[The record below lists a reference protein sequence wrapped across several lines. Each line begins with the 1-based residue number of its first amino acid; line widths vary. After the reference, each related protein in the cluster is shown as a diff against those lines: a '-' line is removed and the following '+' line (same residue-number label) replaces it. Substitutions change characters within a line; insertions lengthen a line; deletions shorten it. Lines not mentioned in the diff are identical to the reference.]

1 MVYRFDLI
9 WTEHKLSIVNM
20 RSVYDENVKKLQL
33 GSWKPLKNWRKMTV
47 KILSWSQKKWR
58 LNNENHFQL
67 GYQEKHGES
76 KLCVRSNETCK
87 IHKGW
92 KATNQCH
99 GEYILMIFEYVSN
112 TYVSFTLSPKHVYLE
127 GEQKKVHKRF

>member
-1 MVYRFDLI
+1 ML
-9 WTEHKLSIVNM
+9 KM
-20 RSVYDENVKKLQL
+20 NVKKLQL

-92 KATNQCH
+92 KATNQCRQRN
-99 GEYILMIFEYVSN
+99 YAAMVSTYDLWISN
-112 TYVSFTLSPKHVYLE
+112 TLVFLKFYSVTKTRVPRGWAKKSTQTFLSLE
-127 GEQKKVHKRF
+127 AIS